1 MVCSVGNCKI
11 QHRAQDHSACGVLRL
26 DGRGLQAGCAP
37 AHLLGLLKKAL
48 EQFGAPEGGMPGRF
62 LQGQHGRA
70 KLVPEPSEEVIALL
84 VGDPLSDLRG
94 LARQAQPALLRPA
107 HEPAVQNERL
117 PVSAGRW
124 ELQVSWA
131 VALVVGHQFHAAA
144 DADPHGRGGAHR
156 SV

>member
-1 MVCSVGNCKI
+1 M
-11 QHRAQDHSACGVLRL
+11 
-26 DGRGLQAGCAP
+26 
-37 AHLLGLLKKAL
+37 
-48 EQFGAPEGGMPGRF
+48 
-62 LQGQHGRA
+62 
-70 KLVPEPSEEVIALL
+70 PEPSEEVIALL